1 MANSKD
7 PDDMAPQTL
16 GASTVGR
23 KKLFEDIME
32 PIRLNRLFQC
42 THMSESSVILAAFD
56 VGKKLLYTYGEL

>member
-32 PIRLNRLFQC
+32 PIRLNTCLSHLSYWLHLMLGKNYF
-42 THMSESSVILAAFD
+42 THMVSFKVF
-56 VGKKLLYTYGEL
+56 